1 MPVMKIRIVRM
12 AVNQRPVAMG
22 MDMRLARRIVLAM
35 GVLVV
40 RIMDVGMRMVE
51 RFVDMIMVMPLDQVQ
66 PQANPHQHRRY
77 DQSGR
82 DRLAEHRQCEH
93 SRSEEHTYELQS
105 LMRISYAVFCLK
117 NKKKT
122 Q

>member
-1 MPVMKIRIVRM
+1 MVDPLRSPCGIFSACGRVAHALAVPMPVMKIRIVRM

-51 RFVDMIMVMPLDQVQ
+51 RFVDMILVMPLYQLQ
-66 PQANPHQHRRY
+66 PTATPPKPPRH
-77 DQSGR
+77 DPSGR
-82 DRLAEHRQCEH
+82 SLHR
-93 SRSEEHTYELQS
+93 
-105 LMRISYAVFCLK
+105 
-117 NKKKT
+117 
-122 Q
+122 

>member
-93 SRSEEHTYELQS
+93 RSEEHTSELQS
-105 LMRISYAVFCLK
+105 LMRISYSVFCLY
-117 NKKKT
+117 NNN
-122 Q
+122 QIG

>member
-66 PQANPHQHRRY
+66 PQANPHQDRKSVVEGT
-77 DQSGR
+77 SGPVSVDLGGAR
-82 DRLAEHRQCEH
+82 CISKQK
-93 SRSEEHTYELQS
+93 EL
-105 LMRISYAVFCLK
+105 I
-117 NKKKT
+117 
-122 Q
+122 